1 MLHVSPASFP
11 LISLWVELGLGSGLS
26 QGGDIEIRINILIGV
41 FLMNLQTGDIESG
54 GFIFR
59 NG

>member
-1 MLHVSPASFP
+1 MLQVSPASFP
-11 LISLWVELGLGSGLS
+11 IISLWVELGLGSGS
-26 QGGDIEIRINILIGV
+26 RQGGDICIQTNSLIGV
-41 FLMNLQTGDIESG
+41 SLTNPQAGDIESG